1 MELRPYQNE
10 AADFLYEHDR
20 AMVLAPVGAGKTAI
34 TLTAMQDALD
44 DGVVHRWLVLAPKR
58 VATDVWPVEAPKWA
72 PKLDI
77 AVAVGTPKQRLAAL
91 TADVVVTNYDNL
103 QWLAE
108 QTINFDGVV
117 FDELTRLKNPSGAR
131 FKALFK
137 IIDKMRIRWGLTGS
151 FTSNGLED
159 VFGQCKIV
167 DQSLLGRSKG
177 AFMQKYFV
185 LMNPEYGEWAPR
197 PGSLKM
203 VMDVIRP
210 ATYLLEPGE
219 YADKL
224 PPCHTVELR
233 CDMPM
238 TEYNQMK
245 KDFVLQYGD
254 TQIEAVNAAVVTG
267 KLQQMAAGFIYDTEV
282 KPNPLAPGKFVT
294 TQTPIWFSKHKF
306 DQLEDLINENQRANT
321 IIAYTYKEELAEL
334 KRRYKHALTLDD
346 DRAIERW
353 NKGEVELL
361 FVHPKSAGHGLNLQ
375 HGGCRMVFLSLP
387 WSLELFE
394 QTVGRLHRSGQK
406 HDVWVY
412 VLLTNKTVDEK
423 IWAALHNK
431 RAVSDIAM
439 EALK

>member
-1 MELRPYQNE
+1 M
-10 AADFLYEHDR
+10 
-20 AMVLAPVGAGKTAI
+20 
-34 TLTAMQDALD
+34 
-44 DGVVHRWLVLAPKR
+44 
-58 VATDVWPVEAPKWA
+58 
-72 PKLDI
+72 
-77 AVAVGTPKQRLAAL
+77 
-91 TADVVVTNYDNL
+91 
-103 QWLAE
+103 
-108 QTINFDGVV
+108 
-117 FDELTRLKNPSGAR
+117 
-131 FKALFK
+131 
-137 IIDKMRIRWGLTGS
+137 
-151 FTSNGLED
+151 
-159 VFGQCKIV
+159 
-167 DQSLLGRSKG
+167 
-177 AFMQKYFV
+177 
-185 LMNPEYGEWAPR
+185 
-197 PGSLKM
+197 
-203 VMDVIRP
+203 
-210 ATYLLEPGE
+210 
-219 YADKL
+219 
-224 PPCHTVELR
+224 VELR

-294 TQTPIWFSKHKF
+294 TQTPIWFSRHKF
-306 DQLEDLINENQRANT
+306 ELLDDLIQENQHANT

-361 FVHPKSAGHGLNLQ
+361 LVHPKSAGHGLNLQ